1 MSSMQRRII
10 RAALVCSGSLTLFGP
25 ASAVAAEESAD
36 QLETVVVTGSRIARR
51 DYEANSPI
59 LTVDESLLKN
69 SGTAAI
75 ETNLAKLPQFHAVQ
89 TPAQGGDI
97 QPTATNTP
105 GAATISLR
113 GLGTN
118 RTLILLD
125 GRRATPGNASMVV
138 DINTI
143 PALAI
148 ESVENITGGASATYG
163 ADAVSGVVNFILR
176 KKFEGVQFDAQ
187 IGESSRSD
195 SREYQYGGIIG
206 ANLADGRGNVMLAF
220 SVNDRGKALHID
232 RPWFEAVDR
241 SPYTAGNDV
250 EYFPTFSGYDP
261 LGNNPSQAVV
271 DSFFPPSPL
280 PCPPVGTTSTLT
292 CQISNTNFR
301 YYFNADGT
309 PFLGF
314 FQSVDPTTNKIGV
327 AKFSGDLTG
336 TRWVR
341 TSDGLLK
348 SSFQDALAVLP
359 LHRDNFMTRGSYEI
373 NDWLNFSAQGM
384 FSNVETNT
392 VQQPSPAVNGWGA
405 FIDVVDPDSGVPIP
419 RTLPAPLAA
428 MLASRTAPNGPW
440 KLVQYLDNVLGNR
453 QSTVNVLT
461 YNLQGGFDGRIPG
474 TDWTWEAYASGGQ
487 SETTSTL
494 TGVASLERYR
504 TVVNAPNWGAG
515 WSSQGNPLFG
525 GFGASTATCT
535 SGIDPFN
542 KSPGFQVSQDCKEAI
557 SADLKNR
564 AVLRQQIQEINA
576 QGKAFTLP
584 AGEVRVAVGASHRES
599 TYLFLNDTLTTQ
611 GRSFQDQSIGIY
623 PSGNSAGEITVTE
636 FYAEALVPVLADLP
650 AVRKLELELGA
661 RSSDYNTTGRSTTW
675 KAMLNW
681 DTSRFLRVRGGFNR
695 AERSPNI
702 AELYLAPQQTFVFN
716 SSGDLCSFA
725 NPSRFSANPLNW
737 GGTAT
742 PVTDP
747 ATQDPTVNKAYGLC
761 RALMDKWPGTADVF
775 YAPGNSSYWNSAAGT
790 FAFPTQQGNPDV
802 KPEKADTYTFGLIF
816 DSPFEGPLTRQMR
829 LSLDYYHVK
838 VTDALGPQ
846 SVDIAQRQCFD
857 PAFNPTYDANSVYC
871 KGINR
876 VANDGAL
883 GNIITTYFNN
893 GRFITSGIDLQFDW
907 GFDAGPGR
915 VSVNSIV
922 SYLISLKSSELDSD
936 PTLEYAGTLGP
947 TQNGLNP
954 GAYKWK
960 MFNTFAYHFG
970 KWNASLQ
977 WQHLPSADSASKPA
991 NDAAG
996 RATTTTG
1003 VGSYDVFALSGSF
1016 AVMKDTEIRFGVENL
1031 FDKAPPMIEVNQS
1044 PPPGVLPG
1052 GRIDD
1057 INYDVNGRR
1066 FFLGATVKL

>member
-1 MSSMQRRII
+1 MSSLQRRFI
-10 RAALVCSGSLTLFGP
+10 RAALVCSGSISLFGP
-25 ASAVAAEESAD
+25 AFAVAAEETAAKDSGD
-36 QLETVVVTGSRIARR
+36 QIETIVITGSRIARR

-75 ETNLAKLPQFHAVQ
+75 ETNLTKLPQFHAVQ

-118 RTLILLD
+118 RSLILLD
-125 GRRATPGNASMVV
+125 GRRATPGNASQVV

-143 PALAI
+143 PSLAI
-148 ESVENITGGASATYG
+148 ESVETITGGASATYG
-163 ADAVSGVVNFILR
+163 ADAVTGVVNFKLR

-187 IGESSRSD
+187 MGESSRSD
-195 SREYQYGGIIG
+195 GREYQYGGIMG

-220 SVNDRGKALHID
+220 SVNDRGKALHVD

-241 SPYTAGNDV
+241 SPNTAGNDV

-261 LGNNPSQAVV
+261 FVTRENIFNIPGQATM
-271 DSFFPPSPL
+271 DALFPGQPA
-280 PCPPVGTTSTLT
+280 GT
-292 CQISNTNFR
+292 ISNFR

-309 PFLGF
+309 PFVGF
-314 FQSVDPTTNKIGV
+314 FQSTAQGGAGTENFK
-327 AKFSGDLTG
+327 GDLTG
-336 TRWVR
+336 TKWVQ
-341 TSDGLLK
+341 TADGQLK
-348 SSFQDALAVLP
+348 QSFQDALAVLP
-359 LHRDNFMTRGSYEI
+359 LHRDNFMTRGNYEI

-384 FSNVETNT
+384 FSNVETHT

-405 FIDVVDPDSGVPIP
+405 FIEMVDRNGDPIQ

-428 MLASRTAPNGPW
+428 MLASRPTPNGTW
-440 KLVQYLDNVLGNR
+440 KLVQYLDNILGNR
-453 QSTVNVLT
+453 QSTVDVMT
-461 YNLQGGFDGRIPG
+461 YNLQGGFDGKIPG

-542 KSPGFQVSQDCKEAI
+542 KDPNFQVSEDCKEAI

-564 AVLRQQIQEINA
+564 AVLRQQVQEINA

-611 GRSFQDQSIGIY
+611 GRSFNDQSIGIY
-623 PSGNSAGEITVTE
+623 PSGNSGGKITVKE
-636 FYAEALVPVLADLP
+636 FYAEALVPLLADLP

-675 KAMLNW
+675 KAMVNW
-681 DTSRFLRVRGGFNR
+681 DTSKFLRFRGGFNR

-716 SSGDLCSFA
+716 SAGDLCSFS
-725 NPSRFSANPLNW
+725 NPSKYSANPANW
-737 GGTAT
+737 AGGAANPTAQ
-742 PVTDP
+742 DP
-747 ATQDPTVNKAYGLC
+747 AVNKAYGLC
-761 RALMDKWPGTADVF
+761 RALMDRWPGTAALF
-775 YAPGNSSYWNSAAGT
+775 YAPGNDTYWNSVGGA
-790 FAFPTQQGNPDV
+790 FAFPTQQGNPNV
-802 KPEKADTYTFGLIF
+802 KPEKADTYTFGLVF
-816 DSPFEGPLTRQMR
+816 DSPFDGALTRQMR
-829 LSLDYYHVK
+829 LSLDYYNVK

-846 SVDIAQRQCFD
+846 SVDMAQRQCFD
-857 PAFNPTYDANSVYC
+857 PAFNPTYDVNSVYC

-893 GRFITSGIDLQFDW
+893 GRFTTSGVDLQFDW
-907 GFDAGPGR
+907 GFDAGPGH
-915 VSVNSIV
+915 VSINSII
-922 SYLISLKSSELDSD
+922 SYLISLKSSELASD

-947 TQNGLNP
+947 NQNGLNP
-954 GAYKWK
+954 GAFRWK
-960 MFNTFAYHFG
+960 MFNTFGYHIG

-977 WQHLPSADSASKPA
+977 WQHLPSADSASKPG
-991 NDAAG
+991 NDAVD
-996 RATTTTG
+996 RPTPTTG
-1003 VGSYDVFALSGSF
+1003 VGSYDVFALTGSF
-1016 AVMKDTEIRFGVENL
+1016 AVLKGTEIRFGVDNL
-1031 FDKAPPMIEVNQS
+1031 FDKAPPMIEVNQA
-1044 PPPGVLPG
+1044 PPSGVLAG

-1066 FFLGATVKL
+1066 FYLGATVKL